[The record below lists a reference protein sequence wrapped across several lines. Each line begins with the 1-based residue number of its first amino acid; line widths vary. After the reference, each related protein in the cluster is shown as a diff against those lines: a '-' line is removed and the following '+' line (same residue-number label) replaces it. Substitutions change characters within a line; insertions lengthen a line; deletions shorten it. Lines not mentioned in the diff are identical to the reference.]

1 MIVDLVLAVARGTA
15 ELPTFAALLAVRLA
29 HPRVE
34 CPDQLG
40 AVRPQVDVVA
50 GVRAKLAPRAMVFA
64 HAARLTGH
72 VGQAQTT
79 PVVSARGII
88 ADIHVEVLAERTLAA
103 GAVAHPATDQ
113 MRRRPHHLRV
123 MADLEELV
131 RRIRPVLEVLVL
143 HVPHSDGEVP
153 ECTTSADENVLPA
166 LTETIQVKSGRVVVH

>member
-15 ELPTFAALLAVRLA
+15 ELPAFAALLGVRLA

-50 GVRAKLAPRAMVFA
+50 GVRAELAPRAMVFA

-79 PVVSARGII
+79 PVVSAAEQKHAGFISL
-88 ADIHVEVLAERTLAA
+88 VLREKD
-103 GAVAHPATDQ
+103 VAH
-113 MRRRPHHLRV
+113 
-123 MADLEELV
+123 
-131 RRIRPVLEVLVL
+131 
-143 HVPHSDGEVP
+143 SK
-153 ECTTSADENVLPA
+153 
-166 LTETIQVKSGRVVVH
+166 TIKII